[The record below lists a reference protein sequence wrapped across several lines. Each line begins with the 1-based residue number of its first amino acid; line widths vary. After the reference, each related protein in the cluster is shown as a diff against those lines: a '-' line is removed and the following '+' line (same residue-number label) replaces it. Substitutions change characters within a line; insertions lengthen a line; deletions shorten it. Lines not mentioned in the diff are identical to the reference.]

1 MFPRDEAATRMSRR
15 MERTALG
22 NICSPAREPA
32 HKSENKGKSAHH
44 GDGMMMQR
52 WSQREELPGTPRALP
67 ITPRGSS
74 HTRPTTENILRS
86 RPRTHATNDLRH
98 EYQRGQE
105 EPPQDVNMSLGSGAS
120 ASSKRFKDVQVLHV
134 EDKSLEELEKQ
145 IQNVKLRFLE
155 KNECRSA
162 SMQDIFR
169 HTDIHKLGS
178 LGREELAHAIEGIGQ
193 TPDPQLIDHLLA
205 TRATNRQSLSFH
217 DFTRFFDDRGKG
229 GMFKRPLKE
238 QTGDCSKMTHLWA
251 PTRPGVL
258 GCREVGSLNDVLVPL
273 LSLPFLFFVSSEYQS
288 PPLLDQFPMLTSN
301 TRSRRQINVRMD
313 ASLISLTAI
322 SQVFSTTF

>member
-1 MFPRDEAATRMSRR
+1 
-15 MERTALG
+15 
-22 NICSPAREPA
+22 
-32 HKSENKGKSAHH
+32 
-44 GDGMMMQR
+44 
-52 WSQREELPGTPRALP
+52 
-67 ITPRGSS
+67 
-74 HTRPTTENILRS
+74 
-86 RPRTHATNDLRH
+86 
-98 EYQRGQE
+98 
-105 EPPQDVNMSLGSGAS
+105 MSLGSGAS

-155 KNECRSA
+155 KNECRTA
-162 SMQDIFR
+162 SMQAIFR
-169 HTDIHKLGS
+169 STDIHKLGS

-205 TRATNRQSLSFH
+205 TRATNRESLSFH
-217 DFTRFFDDRGKG
+217 DFMRFFDDRGKG

-273 LSLPFLFFVSSEYQS
+273 FSAVFVFFPPNIMS

>member
-1 MFPRDEAATRMSRR
+1 MSRR

-32 HKSENKGKSAHH
+32 NTPENKASQR
-44 GDGMMMQR
+44 DGMVLR
-52 WSQREELPGTPRALP
+52 QREELPGTPRALP

-105 EPPQDVNMSLGSGAS
+105 EPPQDVTMSLGSGAS

-155 KNECRSA
+155 KNECRTA
-162 SMQDIFR
+162 SMQAIFR
-169 HTDIHKLGS
+169 STDIHKLGS

-205 TRATNRQSLSFH
+205 TRATNRESLSFH
-217 DFTRFFDDRGKG
+217 DFMRFFDDRGKG

-273 LSLPFLFFVSSEYQS
+273 FSAVFVFFHRNIMS

>member
-1 MFPRDEAATRMSRR
+1 MSRR

-120 ASSKRFKDVQVLHV
+120 ASSKRFKDVQVLQV

-273 LSLPFLFFVSSEYQS
+273 FSLPFSFFFSLEYQS
-288 PPLLDQFPMLTSN
+288 PPLLDRFPMLTSN
-301 TRSRRQINVRMD
+301 TCSRRQINVRMD

-322 SQVFSTTF
+322 SQVFSTIF